1 MTVTASESL
10 ILLVFAGAV
19 LLWTALAGAEATL
32 AEARTL
38 TREPIGARRLGP
50 LHYELHRHPRRLVIS
65 LALGR
70 EIALVTAAVLGV
82 TLGYGRLG
90 LRGGVFALACTVVLM
105 LALRG
110 AVAGAAARRVAAQGA
125 TATIAPTL
133 AWMLAPLRGL
143 AALEKAIGG
152 RLARAFLDEAPSGDN
167 IFAPE
172 ELAALED
179 GAEDLG
185 DSERA
190 LVEKAVSFG
199 ARSVRHV
206 LTPRPDIVS
215 LPVDIAPADLFAEV
229 RASGCSRIPV
239 YRSERDDVI
248 GILYV
253 KDLIGKR
260 LTAGEIEPLLRQ
272 PYVVSADKPV
282 GELLREFRR
291 RKVHIALVLDE
302 YGSLVGLVTMED
314 LLEELFGDIR
324 DEFDDDEEPRIVRR
338 GPNSFAVSGRV
349 SVSAF
354 NERLKLNIPP
364 SEDEVT
370 IAGVVIDRLGHVPQP
385 GETLTIDGCTLT
397 VEKLDGSAIE
407 LLRVDLWP
415 SPSSR

>member
-1 MTVTASESL
+1 MMITAPESL

-90 LRGGVFALACTVVLM
+90 LRGGVLALACTVVLM

-110 AVAGAAARRVAAQGA
+110 VVAGAAARRAAQGA

-143 AALEKAIGG
+143 AALEQAIGG
-152 RLARAFLDEAPSGDN
+152 RLARAFLDEPPSGDN

-199 ARSVRHV
+199 ERSVRHV

-215 LPVDIAPADLFAEV
+215 VPVDIAPAALFAEI

-239 YRSERDDVI
+239 YRGERDDVI

-260 LTAGEIEPLLRQ
+260 LAAGEIEPLLRQ

-314 LLEELFGDIR
+314 LLEELFGEIR

-370 IAGVVIDRLGHVPQP
+370 IAGVVIDRLGRVPQP

>member
-1 MTVTASESL
+1 MVTASESL

-38 TREPIGARRLGP
+38 TREPVGARRLGP

-110 AVAGAAARRVAAQGA
+110 AVAGAAARRVAERGA
-125 TATIAPTL
+125 IATIAPL
-133 AWMLAPLRGL
+133 AWMLAPLHGL
-143 AALEKAIGG
+143 ATLEKAVGG

-172 ELAALED
+172 EFAALDD

-199 ARSVRHV
+199 ERSVRHV

-215 LPVDIAPADLFAEV
+215 VPVDIAPTDLFAEI

-239 YRSERDDVI
+239 YRGERDDVI

-253 KDLIGKR
+253 KDLIGKH
-260 LTAGEIEPLLRQ
+260 LAVGDIEPLLRQ

-282 GELLREFRR
+282 GELLREFRK

-302 YGSLVGLVTMED
+302 YGSLVGLATMED
-314 LLEELFGDIR
+314 LLEELFGEIR
-324 DEFDDDEEPRIVRR
+324 DEFDDDEEPGIARR

-385 GETLTIDGCTLT
+385 GETLAIDGCTLT

-415 SPSSR
+415 SSSSR